1 MSDGWELPFSSAIDW
16 SRAAICINEKSLL
29 QVPSILRS
37 FSYEKILSMRQQ
49 CLFLYFAYFSSIHQ
63 IVSTTIKIVHD
74 HVEPHNAHTYHMWNH
89 PPGALSVHTRF
100 SNQLVHFPFY
110 YDLFGIKPLEKF
122 TAIILVAAVER
133 TRSGKLFKLIKKIN
147 LSEYVHQILVIWLAP
162 VRIPEKSSWPA
173 TKILSARFLDSNL
186 IETDAIFTFNDDV
199 IIQTSAINF
208 AFRQW
213 RSFPDQIVGFTPRD
227 HYWDPISNSWMFTSK
242 KSNTYSMVLM
252 NAAVYHRYYNH
263 LYTNNLPK
271 EAWEMM
277 SLYGNCED
285 LVMNFLVSD
294 VNKKPPIILSHPHHF
309 DEGEREKE
317 ILDLKK
323 THDDA
328 KRRAERFKT
337 KQTCFRE
344 LVRIFGRVT
353 LRKSSHKLD
362 PLLFKDPISNFR
374 KRYREFE

>member
-1 MSDGWELPFSSAIDW
+1 MI
-16 SRAAICINEKSLL
+16 SL
-29 QVPSILRS
+29 
-37 FSYEKILSMRQQ
+37 
-49 CLFLYFAYFSSIHQ
+49 H
-63 IVSTTIKIVHD
+63 
-74 HVEPHNAHTYHMWNH
+74 
-89 PPGALSVHTRF
+89 
-100 SNQLVHFPFY
+100 
-110 YDLFGIKPLEKF
+110 
-122 TAIILVAAVER
+122 
-133 TRSGKLFKLIKKIN
+133 
-147 LSEYVHQILVIWLAP
+147 
-162 VRIPEKSSWPA
+162 
-173 TKILSARFLDSNL
+173 
-186 IETDAIFTFNDDV
+186 
-199 IIQTSAINF
+199 
-208 AFRQW
+208 
-213 RSFPDQIVGFTPRD
+213 
-227 HYWDPISNSWMFTSK
+227 
-242 KSNTYSMVLM
+242 
-252 NAAVYHRYYNH
+252 
-263 LYTNNLPK
+263 
-271 EAWEMM
+271 
-277 SLYGNCED
+277 GNCED